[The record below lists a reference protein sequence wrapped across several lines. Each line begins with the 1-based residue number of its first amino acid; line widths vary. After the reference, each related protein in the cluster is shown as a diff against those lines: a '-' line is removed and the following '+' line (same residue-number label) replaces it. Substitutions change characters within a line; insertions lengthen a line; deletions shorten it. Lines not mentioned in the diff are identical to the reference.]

1 MEGKRK
7 GDLKILAHHS
17 YFFFSSFFFSSS
29 FFPFFTGGPMYIYLK
44 NTLYVYRSIFKVSK
58 SDHGEYDID

>member
-7 GDLKILAHHS
+7 GDLKILAHHG
-17 YFFFSSFFFSSS
+17 YFFFSSLLLLLL
-29 FFPFFTGGPMYIYLK
+29 PFLHGGSDTYIYLK

-58 SDHGEYDID
+58 SDHREYNID